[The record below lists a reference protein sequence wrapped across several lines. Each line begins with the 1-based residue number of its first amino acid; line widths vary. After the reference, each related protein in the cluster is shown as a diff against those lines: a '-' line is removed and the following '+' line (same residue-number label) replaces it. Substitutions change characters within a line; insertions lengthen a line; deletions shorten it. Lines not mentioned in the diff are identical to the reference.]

1 MQQQIVFGDSFVTAE
16 VPDDTR
22 VISAGLSVPLEPVAD
37 LEAAVREAVERPL
50 DTPPLREMARGKR
63 TVTVAF
69 DDATVPCYAPLWTPA
84 LGVILGE
91 LAAAGVPRR
100 GITLVCANSL
110 HRQFTHDEL
119 AKLIG
124 EDLVREWSGQLECH
138 DAEDPSML
146 EHLGQTASGYHVELS
161 RRVTDADLV
170 VYLNCS
176 TTRGFSGG
184 WKSICV
190 GLSTYRSIKHHHNPD
205 DMSMSVDG
213 NRMHDML
220 DQMGALTI
228 DKLGA
233 DRFFKIETVLANPL
247 QVARI
252 FGGSVDACRREVLQ
266 ILRAKQPARRT
277 LLDQKADV
285 VLYGVPDWSPYAAFS
300 HTNPILTL
308 VSTALGYLGGLIE
321 AVGKRG
327 CSVVL
332 ATPAKDRWDQ
342 VHHPSYK
349 EVWDRVLPETRDPY
363 EAMHRYSEEY
373 ANREDYIQQYRTE
386 FGFHPVHGV
395 MALYPLKRLK
405 HASQIYVAGAED
417 PGVVR
422 HVGFEPA
429 DTVEAALAAAME
441 PHGPEATVAL
451 VPYPPAVNRQ

>member
-1 MQQQIVFGDSFVTAE
+1 MEQQIVFGEDFVTVI
-16 VPDDTR
+16 VPDSTH
-22 VISAGLSVPLEPVAD
+22 VLSAGLSVPLEPVFD

-63 TVTVAF
+63 QVTLAF

-84 LGVILGE
+84 LNVILGE
-91 LAAAGVPRR
+91 LAAAGVPDQA
-100 GITLVCANSL
+100 ITLVCANSL

-119 AKLIG
+119 ARLIG
-124 EDLVREWSGQLECH
+124 EDLVRTWGDRLECH
-138 DAEDPSML
+138 DAENPVML
-146 EHLGQTASGYHVELS
+146 EHLGTTDSGLDVELS
-161 RRVTDADLV
+161 KRVTDADLV
-170 VYLNCS
+170 IYLNCS

-205 DMSMSVDG
+205 DMSMMIDG

-220 DQMGALTI
+220 DEMGALTV
-228 DKLGA
+228 DRLGA

-252 FGGSVDACRREVLQ
+252 FGGSVDACRRAVLEVM
-266 ILRAKQPARRT
+266 RAKQPSRRS
-277 LLDQKADV
+277 LLEEKADV
-285 VLYGVPDWSPYAAFS
+285 VMYGVPDWSPYAAFS

-308 VSTALGYLGGLIE
+308 VSTALGYLGGMIE
-321 AVGKRG
+321 AVGKPG

-342 VHHPSYK
+342 VHHPSYR

-363 EAMHRYSEEY
+363 EAMHRYSQEY
-373 ANREDYIQQYRTE
+373 AEREDYIEKYRTG

-405 HASQIYVAGAED
+405 HASQVYVGGAED
-417 PGVVR
+417 PEVVR
-422 HVGFEPA
+422 HVGFEPHP
-429 DTVEAALAAAME
+429 TIEAALAAAME
-441 PHGPEATVAL
+441 PHGADATVAL
-451 VPYPPAVNRQ
+451 VPYPLAVNRT